1 MEKYLKAKRR
11 AEKVL
16 RNKEASDA
24 EIIEYL
30 ESEIQYYRNEIKEMR
45 DRNIQNKIED
55 AIEITT
61 EERYADGELIQT
73 IINYKY

>member
-30 ESEIQYYRNEIKEMR
+30 ESEIEYYRDEIR
-45 DRNIQNKIED
+45 QTQDRNMQNKIED
-55 AIEITT
+55 TIEITT
-61 EERYADGELIQT
+61 EEKYADGRLIQT

>member
-30 ESEIQYYRNEIKEMR
+30 ESEIEYYRDKIRKIQ
-45 DRNIQNKIED
+45 DRNKQNKIED
-55 AIEITT
+55 TIEIIT